1 MIVTSTRV
9 AHDGLVNAAV
19 VLTGL
24 ADSQGGSE
32 IRQIKVAGSELVPPA
47 VTKVDRITY
56 NVTQGSVTL
65 FWDDANDDTTLA
77 VLSGQGELCFKHF
90 GGLSNPGP
98 DPNGNI
104 LLSTQDFL
112 PGSGYTISLEM
123 RK

>member
-1 MIVTSTRV
+1 MINASSRK
-9 AHDGLVNAAV
+9 AYDGINNAAY

-32 IRQIKVAGSELVPPA
+32 IKQV
-47 VTKVDRITY
+47 KVDAACLQPYAVPKVTHISWS
-56 NVTQGSVTL
+56 VTQGSVSL
-65 FWDDANDDTTLA
+65 FWDDANDDVPLA
-77 VLSGQGELCFKHF
+77 VLSGQGDLCWDHI
-90 GGLSNPGP
+90 GGLTNAAP
-98 DPNGNI
+98 DPTGNI